1 VIYDPNVGEE
11 LHFRPGSVQI
21 IIQDVDRMA
30 KPGPDG
36 YATITNTMWTW
47 FKVGTPIAPALF
59 RFLLAASRRL
69 DTAHTLYTQVNVTL
83 GSFSGSYPHQREQAF
98 AALGLSEVL
107 CVSLSR
113 AVDMLQKIPAQ
124 FSINLP
130 LPPTITAKALALR
143 DIRNAFEH
151 IEERA
156 LGNVWG
162 KPDADAL
169 SIFDQTDLL
178 TRGVLTYAS
187 HSLDLRSEVLP
198 MLLDA
203 RRAAFE
209 TAVQVAG
216 PAYVLNVPIIYR

>member
-1 VIYDPNVGEE
+1 MVDKNVSTRNFQFE
-11 LHFRPGSVQI
+11 LDHRGS
-21 IIQDVDRMA
+21 
-30 KPGPDG
+30 
-36 YATITNTMWTW
+36 
-47 FKVGTPIAPALF
+47 
-59 RFLLAASRRL
+59 RL
-69 DTAHTLYTQVNVTL
+69 DTAHTLYTQVNVAL
-83 GSFSGSYPHQREQAF
+83 GSFSGPYPHQREQAF

-198 MLLDA
+198 MLLNA